1 LFCRVSRRYD
11 GLSIALVA
19 SPMAPKHLPANPAS
33 QAATLL
39 AATGARLTRARIEV
53 LAALLRADEALTHHE
68 VERRLRRGQDVD
80 RVTLY
85 RVLEWLT
92 EQGLVHKVSGEDRI
106 WRFSAAGH
114 RPARGG
120 GHAHF
125 ECSSCGKVICLDRTR
140 LPSIPLPAGYR
151 RRDVEVMIKG
161 RCDQCAA

>member
-1 LFCRVSRRYD
+1 MTVPSRRPSPQSSAID
-11 GLSIALVA
+11 AQSRLA
-19 SPMAPKHLPANPAS
+19 SA
-33 QAATLL
+33 
-39 AATGARLTRARIEV
+39 GARLTRPRIEV
-53 LAALLRADEALTHHE
+53 LAALLDAGEALTHHD
-68 VERRLRRGQDVD
+68 VERRLRRSHDVD

-92 EQGLVHKVSGEDRI
+92 DQGLAHKVSGEDRV

-114 RPARGG
+114 RQARGV

-151 RRDVEVMIKG
+151 RSDVEVTVKG
-161 RCDQCAA
+161 SCDRCAA

>member
-1 LFCRVSRRYD
+1 MIVR
-11 GLSIALVA
+11 ALRA
-19 SPMAPKHLPANPAS
+19 ASSPMTQKHVPSQPAL

-39 AATGARLTRARIEV
+39 AGTGARLTRARIEV

-106 WRFSAAGH
+106 WRFSAAGR

-125 ECSSCGKVICLDRTR
+125 ASGPARDAIERSARRGGYAR
-140 LPSIPLPAGYR
+140 LLP
-151 RRDVEVMIKG
+151 
-161 RCDQCAA
+161 

>member
-1 LFCRVSRRYD
+1 
-11 GLSIALVA
+11 
-19 SPMAPKHLPANPAS
+19 M
-33 QAATLL
+33 
-39 AATGARLTRARIEV
+39 

-125 ECSSCGKVICLDRTR
+125 ECRSCGKVICLDQTR

-151 RRDVEVMIKG
+151 RRNVEVTIKG
-161 RCDQCAA
+161 SCDQCAA

>member
-1 LFCRVSRRYD
+1 MTHKYVPSRP
-11 GLSIALVA
+11 AL
-19 SPMAPKHLPANPAS
+19 

-39 AATGARLTRARIEV
+39 AAGARLTRARIEV

-114 RPARGG
+114 RPARGS

-125 ECSSCGKVICLDRTR
+125 ECSSCGKVICLDQTR

-161 RCDQCAA
+161 SCDQCAA

>member
-1 LFCRVSRRYD
+1 
-11 GLSIALVA
+11 
-19 SPMAPKHLPANPAS
+19 MAPKHLPANPAS

-114 RPARGG
+114 RSARG

-125 ECSSCGKVICLDRTR
+125 ECSSCGKVICLDPAR
-140 LPSIPLPAGYR
+140 LPSVHLPAGYR
-151 RRDVEVMIKG
+151 RRDVEVTVRG
-161 RCDQCAA
+161 SCA